1 VVIAC
6 KTDQKPVDTDITEK
20 PAISFSSVMIDH
32 HNLPIATMGDIENY
46 LR

>member
-1 VVIAC
+1 
-6 KTDQKPVDTDITEK
+6 
-20 PAISFSSVMIDH
+20 MIDH